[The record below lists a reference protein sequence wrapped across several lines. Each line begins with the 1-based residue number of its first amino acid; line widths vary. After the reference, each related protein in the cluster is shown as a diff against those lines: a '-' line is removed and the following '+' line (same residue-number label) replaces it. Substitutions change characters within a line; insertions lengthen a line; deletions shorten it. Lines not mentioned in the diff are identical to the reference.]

1 MNKITDLVRTLTLA
15 GIAGVVLYLAI
26 TPGTVLNGRQTEE
39 EIRRERARL
48 IVEVS
53 RIEDST
59 QRQLAL
65 SALSLGYEADA
76 DGLFTAVHRL
86 MTVQGHVALLGRRTD
101 AMDDAPD
108 VSVTVCNGIRQHLDE
123 LIGELLRTA
132 EDYPEA
138 ADLQRAALEIER
150 EAERLRDRAREA
162 CS

>member
-1 MNKITDLVRTLTLA
+1 MNKITDLIRTLTLA

-26 TPGTVLNGRQTEE
+26 TPGTILNNRQTGD

-48 IVEVS
+48 MVEIS
-53 RIEDST
+53 RIDDPT

-65 SALSLGYEADA
+65 SALSLGYEADP

-86 MTVQGHVALLGRRTD
+86 MTVQGHIALIARRTD
-101 AMDDAPD
+101 ALDETPDAS
-108 VSVTVCNGIRQHLDE
+108 VSACDGIGRHLDE
-123 LIGELLRTA
+123 LISELVRTA
-132 EDYPEA
+132 HDYPEA

-150 EAERLRDRAREA
+150 EAERLENRAREA